1 LKKLKDFNKYILK
14 QNEDIYS
21 IYSKDILEEKD
32 DVIKQL
38 SFENIYSIESGG
50 LQIISNHLIDDKEFK
65 KISKKFFKLKSNKDK
80 SAFLY
85 AKVDTKDEN
94 SNKIEYL
101 SDFDDLN
108 FLIRNIL
115 KISNEESLEIISHS
129 IPEKNPIIYRE
140 TILNI
145 L

>member
-1 LKKLKDFNKYILK
+1 MK

-38 SFENIYSIESGG
+38 TYENIYSIESGG
-50 LQIISNHLIDDKEFK
+50 LQVISNHLINGKKLE
-65 KISKKFFKLKSNKDK
+65 KISKKFFNLKSDKDK

-85 AKVDTKDEN
+85 AKVDINDEN
-94 SNKIEYL
+94 SNKIQNFTNL
-101 SDFDDLN
+101 KDLN
-108 FLIRNIL
+108 FFIKNIL
-115 KISNEESLEIISHS
+115 KISNGESLEIIKQS
-129 IPEKNPIIYRE
+129 IPEKNPILYTE
-140 TILNI
+140 TILKI